1 MPSLSGAPFKGNP
14 SLSAAPIKG
23 KPALSP
29 APVKRKPALSAGILL
44 FRRPPSGLELLIA
57 HMGGPF
63 WNGREEG
70 AWSFPKGGVEAGE
83 TVVDAA
89 LREFREE
96 TGLPVPLGP
105 LLDLGELRTNS
116 TKIVH
121 LWALEGEVQLDAFSP
136 GTFELEWPP
145 HSGRVLAVPEVD
157 RVRWASPG
165 DAERLLVKG
174 QRPFVGRL
182 LGLLRE
188 DAPSA

>member
-1 MPSLSGAPFKGNP
+1 MPALR
-14 SLSAAPIKG
+14 AAPTKG
-23 KPALSP
+23 KPAH
-29 APVKRKPALSAGILL
+29 SAGILL
-44 FRRPPSGLELLIA
+44 FRLTAADAGLEVLVA

-63 WNGREEG
+63 WVGREEG
-70 AWSFPKGGVEAGE
+70 AWSFPKGGVEEGE
-83 TVVDAA
+83 TAVDAA

-96 TGLPVPLGP
+96 TGLAAPAGP

-121 LWALEGEVQLDAFSP
+121 LWALEGDLELDEFSP

-145 HSGRVLAVPEVD
+145 HSGRVIAVPEVD
-157 RVRWASPG
+157 RVQWVTPG

-182 LGLLRE
+182 LGLLE
-188 DAPSA
+188 DENPPA

>member
-1 MPSLSGAPFKGNP
+1 M
-14 SLSAAPIKG
+14 
-23 KPALSP
+23 
-29 APVKRKPALSAGILL
+29 PALSAGILL
-44 FRRPPSGLELLIA
+44 FRREPELQLLVA

-63 WNGREEG
+63 WTGRHEG

-96 TGLPVPLGP
+96 TGLPAPAGP

-121 LWALEGEVQLDAFSP
+121 LWALEGEMDLAEFSP

-145 HSGRVLAVPEVD
+145 RSGRMRSVPEMD
-157 RVRWASPG
+157 DVRWAGP
-165 DAERLLVKG
+165 DEAERLLTKG
-174 QRPFVGRL
+174 QRPFVNRLVEL
-182 LGLLRE
+182 LGSDE
-188 DAPSA
+188 TSA

>member
-1 MPSLSGAPFKGNP
+1 M
-14 SLSAAPIKG
+14 
-23 KPALSP
+23 
-29 APVKRKPALSAGILL
+29 PALSAGILL
-44 FRRPPSGLELLIA
+44 FRRPETQLEVLVA

-63 WNGREEG
+63 WDGREDG
-70 AWSFPKGGVEAGE
+70 AWSFPKGGVEDGE

-96 TGLPVPLGP
+96 TGLAVPAGP

-116 TKIVH
+116 RKTVR
-121 LWALEGEVQLDAFSP
+121 LWALEGEVDLDDFAP

-182 LGLLRE
+182 LGLLR
-188 DAPSA
+188 DDDPSA